1 MIEHNIKNFFA
12 GDSINFIV
20 SSDDYKST
28 ENFTLVVTLQH
39 AVNARIELLANT
51 VADGSFSIVKQNN
64 ETSSFQAGTY
74 RMYFSFIKSSQGFTK
89 QFDMGTL
96 KIGENILDT
105 LNVETRTETQQRLD
119 AVRELIKGRL
129 VDGVNAMSH
138 NGKSLTL
145 MSMTELKDYE
155 KELEG
160 KVSVELG
167 LSDKVKFGKTN
178 RNRLRLRYKSR

>member
-20 SSDDYKST
+20 SADDYKST

-39 AVNARIELLANT
+39 AVNTRIELLANT

-64 ETSSFQAGTY
+64 ETSSFQHGTY
-74 RMYFSFIKSSQGFTK
+74 RMYFSFIKSADGFTK

-96 KIGENILDT
+96 KIGQNILDT
-105 LNVETRTETQQRLD
+105 LNVETRTENQKMLD
-119 AVRELIKGRL
+119 AVRELKKGRL
-129 VDGVNAMSH
+129 ADGVNAMSH

-145 MSMTELKDYE
+145 MTMTEILAVE

-167 LSDKVKFGKTN
+167 LSDKGKFGKTN
-178 RNRLRLRYKSR
+178 RNRLRLIYNSR

>member
-12 GDSINFIV
+12 GDSMNFIV
-20 SSDDYKST
+20 SSDEYKSIDG
-28 ENFTLVVTLQH
+28 FTLVVSLHH
-39 AVNARIELLANT
+39 AVNQKIELLANT
-51 VADGSFSIVKQNN
+51 ESDGGFSIVKQNN

-74 RMYFSFIKSSQGFTK
+74 RMYFSIIKSADGFTK

-105 LNVETRTETQQRLD
+105 LNIETRTDNQKMLD
-119 AVRELIKGRL
+119 AVRALKKGRL

-145 MSMTELKDYE
+145 MTMTEILA
-155 KELEG
+155 
-160 KVSVELG
+160 V
-167 LSDKVKFGKTN
+167 
-178 RNRLRLRYKSR
+178 